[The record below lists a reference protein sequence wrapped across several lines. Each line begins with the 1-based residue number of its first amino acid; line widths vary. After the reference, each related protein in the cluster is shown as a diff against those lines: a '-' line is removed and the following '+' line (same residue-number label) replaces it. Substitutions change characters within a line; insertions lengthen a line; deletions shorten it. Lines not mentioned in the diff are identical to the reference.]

1 MSMLLD
7 DFKTSKR
14 DLKRI
19 FGTINDQDTE
29 IEEEA
34 DTGNPSLYLICSHQ
48 ADEARAP
55 ENERR
60 QSREDSKVSHQL
72 TLASSQSWSLSGR
85 CST

>member
-29 IEEEA
+29 IEEEP
-34 DTGNPSLYLICSHQ
+34 DTGNPL
-48 ADEARAP
+48 
-55 ENERR
+55 
-60 QSREDSKVSHQL
+60 
-72 TLASSQSWSLSGR
+72 G
-85 CST
+85 